1 MPFRLVDLMW
11 LDPGLWSIMWL
22 RSGRSIQ
29 VSERCIPAAMTPM
42 YFSCGCSQAA
52 WTISRFRSGRP
63 EETVAAFPVSR
74 SRGPDLAC
82 KDRTTILATLRE
94 AKSAGASSC
103 CYESGQLK
111 TGNQY
116 MSEHDT
122 WPSSGMMRLAC
133 SYEILLS
140 AALLSCHS
148 MCDVCLCARSQARTC
163 ILYLYGTVRSAESL
177 LC

>member
-1 MPFRLVDLMW
+1 
-11 LDPGLWSIMWL
+11 MWL

-29 VSERCIPAAMTPM
+29 VSERCIPAAITPM

-82 KDRTTILATLRE
+82 KEQFWQRFVKQRAPGLPD
-94 AKSAGASSC
+94 
-103 CYESGQLK
+103 CYESSPLK